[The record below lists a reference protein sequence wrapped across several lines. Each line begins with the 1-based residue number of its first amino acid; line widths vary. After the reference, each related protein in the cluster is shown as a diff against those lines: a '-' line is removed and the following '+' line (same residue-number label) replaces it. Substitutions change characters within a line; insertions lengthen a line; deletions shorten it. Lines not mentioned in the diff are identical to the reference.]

1 MKASSDPNP
10 DGSDDPIQ
18 AQLRPGIH
26 TYEAPFDI
34 YAMNW
39 SIRKDK
45 SYRLA
50 ISTLFE
56 HLKNRVEIVQL
67 DAPSGEIRPDPDL
80 SFEHP
85 YPPTKLAFMPD
96 NECQHPDLLA
106 STSDFLRL
114 WRISDDDG
122 GRRVELKCAFDGNRG
137 SKFSGPLT
145 SFDWNA
151 AAPRRIATA
160 SINTTCTVWDVEREA
175 VETQLIAHDGE
186 VYDVAWSGGGADV
199 FASVSADGSV
209 RVFDLR
215 DKEHSQIVY
224 ESPDPNTP
232 LIRLGWSDRDPRF
245 MAAAMMDSSK
255 VIVLDPRMPTLPVA
269 ELRRHQA
276 AVNAI
281 AWEPQSSRHIC
292 TAGGDSQALIWD
304 LSAERRQT
312 DGGSEPILAYAAG
325 GEIEQMQ
332 WSSLQP
338 DWIAI
343 AFSNKLQILQ
353 V

>member
-1 MKASSDPNP
+1 MGVSSDPKP
-10 DGSDDPIQ
+10 DGSDDPVQ
-18 AQLRPGIH
+18 RRPPGIH
-26 TYEAPFDI
+26 TYDYEAPFDI

-45 SYRLA
+45 PYRLA

-56 HLKNRVEIVQL
+56 RYQNRVQIVQL
-67 DAPSGEIRPDPDL
+67 HGPSGEIRPDPNL
-80 SFEHP
+80 SFDHP

-96 NECQHPDLLA
+96 KECQHPDLLA

-114 WRISDDDG
+114 WRLPDDDS
-122 GRRVELKCAFDGNRG
+122 GRRVELKCAFDTNRG
-137 SKFSGPLT
+137 SQFSGPLT

-160 SINTTCTVWDVEREA
+160 SIDTTCTVWDVETETI
-175 VETQLIAHDGE
+175 ETQLIAHDKE
-186 VYDVAWSGGGADV
+186 VYDVAWGGASV
-199 FASVSADGSV
+199 FASVSGDGSV

-215 DKEHSQIVY
+215 NKEQSQIVY
-224 ESPDPNTP
+224 ESPDPNTS
-232 LIRLGWSDRDPRF
+232 LIRIGWSNHDERY

-255 VIVLDPRMPTLPVA
+255 VVVMDPRMPSLPVA
-269 ELRRHQA
+269 ELQRHQA
-276 AVNAI
+276 SVNAI
-281 AWEPQSSRHIC
+281 AWAPHSSRHIC
-292 TAGGDSQALIWD
+292 TGGGDSQALIWD

-312 DGGSEPILAYAAG
+312 EGGGDPILGYAAA
-325 GEIEQMQ
+325 GEIEQLQ

-338 DWIAI
+338 HWIAI

>member
-1 MKASSDPNP
+1 MAASSDPNP
-10 DGSDDPIQ
+10 NGSDDPNTPK
-18 AQLRPGIH
+18 LRPGIH

-56 HLKNRVEIVQL
+56 HYQNRVEIVQL
-67 DAPSGEIRPDPDL
+67 DDPSGEIRPDPNL

-96 NECQHPDLLA
+96 RECQHPDLLA

-114 WRISDDDG
+114 WRISDDGG
-122 GRRVELKCAFDGNRG
+122 GRRVDLKCVFDGNRG
-137 SKFSGPLT
+137 SQFSGPLT

-160 SINTTCTVWDVEREA
+160 SIDTTCTVWDVEREA
-175 VETQLIAHDGE
+175 IETQLIAHDKE
-186 VYDVAWSGGGADV
+186 VYDVAWGGGADV

-209 RVFDLR
+209 RIFDLR
-215 DKEHSQIVY
+215 DKKRSQIFY

-232 LIRLGWSDRDPRF
+232 LIRVGWSDQEPRL
-245 MAAAMMDSSK
+245 MAVAMMDSSK
-255 VIVLDPRMPTLPVA
+255 VVVLDPRLPALPVA
-269 ELRRHQA
+269 ELRRHHA

-281 AWEPQSSRHIC
+281 AWAPHSSHHIC
-292 TAGGDSQALIWD
+292 TGGGDSQALIWD
-304 LSAERRQT
+304 LSSEKQLKK
-312 DGGSEPILAYAAG
+312 GGSEPILAYAAAA
-325 GEIEQMQ
+325 EIEQLQ